1 MSHLVRSY
9 SKSAGLSLTHVLTS
23 VDVKFISIVSGS
35 LEDSGLFR
43 PANILQIADVVR
55 RIVFLRFLLCFS
67 IVRRETSKMF
77 SRLFHLFVPTTQ
89 TTQPRPEVFSVTGSL
104 TCNFAALL
112 TSTVHY
118 GKILPN
124 SSWLWWIMRVTLAN
138 QKRRNI
144 LNEC

>member
-1 MSHLVRSY
+1 MWHLVRSY
-9 SKSAGLSLTHVLTS
+9 SKSAGLSLTHILTS

-43 PANILQIADVVR
+43 PANILQIAAVVR

-89 TTQPRPEVFSVTGSL
+89 TTQPRPQVFSVTGSL
-104 TCNFAALL
+104 TCNFSALL

-138 QKRRNI
+138 QKQRNI

>member
-9 SKSAGLSLTHVLTS
+9 SKSAGLSLTHILTS

-77 SRLFHLFVPTTQ
+77 SRLFHLFVPTTNKGDFCLRMLELF
-89 TTQPRPEVFSVTGSL
+89 PGFSGFRTFHRTNKFERQKL
-104 TCNFAALL
+104 I
-112 TSTVHY
+112 TSTSKEDY
-118 GKILPN
+118 PSTG
-124 SSWLWWIMRVTLAN
+124 
-138 QKRRNI
+138 RR
-144 LNEC
+144 